1 MKREK
6 LIINITLDK
15 DTVVFNPYNC
25 EQLSDGLSFYI
36 YSQCKGTPANHG
48 ITINIFH
55 SHVLS
60 DDDKHRI
67 IDAIRSN
74 FGVDIRENILNIRF
88 RLSLEMFLIFL
99 GTILL
104 IASKLFHWLN
114 TLVLDEVISI
124 FGWVMIWEAAYH
136 FLFVDIKEMI
146 ENKRL
151 KKLTEAKIN
160 FKKIKKN

>member
-6 LIINITLDK
+6 LNINITLERN
-15 DTVVFNPYNC
+15 TQIFNSYNN
-25 EQLSDGLSFYI
+25 EQLSDELSNYI
-36 YSQCKGTPANHG
+36 YNSCKGTPTKKN
-48 ITINIFH
+48 IRINIIH
-55 SHVLS
+55 NYEMN
-60 DDDKHRI
+60 DDEKKEI

-74 FGVDIRENILNIRF
+74 FGIDIQENILQIQYE
-88 RLSLEMFLIFL
+88 LSLEILLIFL

-104 IASKLFHWLN
+104 VTSKVFHNLN
-114 TLVLDEVISI
+114 TIVIDEVISI

-136 FLFVDIKEMI
+136 FIFIDIKKFI

-160 FKKIKKN
+160 FKYQKD